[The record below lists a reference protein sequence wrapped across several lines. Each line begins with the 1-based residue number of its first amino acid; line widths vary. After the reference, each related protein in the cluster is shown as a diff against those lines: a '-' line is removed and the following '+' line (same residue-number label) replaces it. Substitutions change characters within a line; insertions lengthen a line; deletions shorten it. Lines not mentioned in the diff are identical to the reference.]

1 VIDETPINSRETSTK
16 LDGSWNP
23 PANFIAAM
31 EVSLT
36 VDARCVNAPLGISSV
51 FYQWIVG
58 CYKFN
63 DV

>member
-1 VIDETPINSRETSTK
+1 ME
-16 LDGSWNP
+16 
-23 PANFIAAM
+23 PASIIAAM

-36 VDARCVNAPLGISSV
+36 VDARSVNAPLGISSV